1 MQIIIRLILTMAAL
15 FVVRLPMALNRATRR
30 FMGQRSPTIV
40 MHGGYLGFWGAGGRF
55 VPLIAGGAG
64 AGIHEMLKFSTS
76 LNPVADAFAG
86 TANSD
91 VHNMAG
97 FDQAMFVLHSGV
109 GATGTS
115 VITVEACDNVTPS
128 NTTAIAFWYREI
140 TSGDT
145 DGAWTRA
152 TSAGFTTTAGSNRI
166 TQIVVDAS
174 DVAAAS
180 VNSTVGNKF
189 VRLNL
194 VEGTD
199 NPVLG
204 GILFIGVHGRY
215 QEDINPTTLA

>member
-1 MQIIIRLILTMAAL
+1 MQTIMRLIMAIAAL
-15 FVVRLPMALNRATRR
+15 LAVRLPMTLNRAMRR
-30 FMGQRSPTIV
+30 DMGLRAPAIV
-40 MHGGYLGFWGAGGRF
+40 MHSGIPHWRYPNGTMLPLMAGS
-55 VPLIAGGAG
+55 

-91 VHNMAG
+91 VHNMAN

-109 GATGTS
+109 GVTGTS
-115 VITVEACDNVTPS
+115 TITVEACDDVTPS

-152 TSAGFTTTAGSNRI
+152 TSTGFLTTAGSNRI

-180 VNSTVGNKF
+180 VNSVVGNKF

-199 NPVLG
+199 SPVLG
-204 GILFIGVHGRY
+204 GILFLGVKGRY
-215 QEDINPTTLA
+215 QEDVNPTTLS